1 MLVLSREKDEKII
14 IQCGR
19 ERIEILVVDLGRFQ
33 CRLGFIASP
42 EVIIH
47 REEVVRMIE
56 AEGDWER
63 SDDEIL

>member
-19 ERIEILVVDLGRFQ
+19 ERIEILVVVLGRFQ

-47 REEVVRMIE
+47 REEVARMIE
-56 AEGDWER
+56 AEEEWER
-63 SDDEIL
+63 SGDEIL